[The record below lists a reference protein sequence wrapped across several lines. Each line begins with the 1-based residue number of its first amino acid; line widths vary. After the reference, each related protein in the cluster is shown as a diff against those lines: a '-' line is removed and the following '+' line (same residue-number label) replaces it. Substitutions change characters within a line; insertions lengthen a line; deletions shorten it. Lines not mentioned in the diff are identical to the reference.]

1 MERERVPPHLR
12 GPFHPYMRRMRDI
25 AESNKLWASGPGMGG
40 RTSEDNQV
48 EERFIITIFGDWRV
62 WWRPMTPGHEDLIGY
77 QFLEWIVLLRLG
89 DLFTMV
95 DP

>member
-1 MERERVPPHLR
+1 
-12 GPFHPYMRRMRDI
+12 
-25 AESNKLWASGPGMGG
+25 MGG
-40 RTSEDNQV
+40 LTSEDNQV
-48 EERFIITIFGDWRV
+48 EERFTIIIFVDGRV
-62 WWRPMTPGHEDLIGY
+62 WWRPMTPGHEDHIGY